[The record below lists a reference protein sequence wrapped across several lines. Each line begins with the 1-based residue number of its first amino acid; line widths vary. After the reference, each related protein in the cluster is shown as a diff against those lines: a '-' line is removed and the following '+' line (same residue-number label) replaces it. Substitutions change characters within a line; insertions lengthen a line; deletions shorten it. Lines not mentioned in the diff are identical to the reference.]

1 MISQASVLAF
11 LVAAFPCRLAWY
23 TTTQV
28 EILVGIPEH
37 PDPENR
43 RARMSLAG
51 LRRKG
56 LARSR
61 TDGDHVVF
69 WRATR
74 KGVAAA
80 KRKAAL

>member
-1 MISQASVLAF
+1 MISQANVLAF
-11 LVAAFPCRLAWY
+11 LVAAF
-23 TTTQV
+23 
-28 EILVGIPEH
+28 

-56 LARSR
+56 FVR
-61 TDGDHVVF
+61 
-69 WRATR
+69 
-74 KGVAAA
+74 VAAA